1 MKSVVAKKSILHV
14 PGGAKPSLLVPPPD
28 PMTKGANDLYALDGQ
43 YVCIHLPVARRT
55 HDGPM
60 RLLVVVHGYSA
71 SQNSAKGRQAVR
83 RFASFWGQ
91 RVAEHKW
98 AVLAPHFDEK
108 RFQKDYQRLNRFGL
122 RADVRLNQLVDAAAL
137 MIPCLETENCFL
149 LGFSGGG
156 QFVHRY
162 AAFHGNRFSRM
173 VVGAPGWFVW
183 PDPWLLYPLGLGE
196 PYAPEKGRERLQCLC
211 RQNMLVLVGEN
222 DHTQGAFRENFHMV
236 DLCQLQGRGRRERAA
251 NWFLALKQMADK
263 EHIRFRSQLRIL
275 KRTAHRINDRF
286 AHTAIAFLAGKDEM
300 I

>member
-1 MKSVVAKKSILHV
+1 MA
-14 PGGAKPSLLVPPPD
+14 
-28 PMTKGANDLYALDGQ
+28 KGANDLYTWDGQ
-43 YVCIHLPVARRT
+43 YVCIHLPNAMHT
-55 HDGPM
+55 HDGTV

-71 SQNSAKGRQAVR
+71 SKNSAKGRQAVR
-83 RFASFWGQ
+83 RFASFWAERFAGQ
-91 RVAEHKW
+91 NW

-122 RADVRLNQLVDAAAL
+122 RADVRLNQLVDAVAL
-137 MIPCLETENCFL
+137 MIPGLKTENGFL

-162 AAFHGNRFSRM
+162 AAFHGNRFLRM

-183 PDPWLLYPLGLGE
+183 PDPWMLYPLGLGE
-196 PYAPEKGRERLQCLC
+196 PYAPTKGRERLQRLC

-222 DHTQGAFRENFHMV
+222 DHAQGAFRENFYMV

-263 EHIRFRSQLRIL
+263 EHIRFRSELRVL
-275 KRTAHRINDRF
+275 QRTAHRINERF
-286 AHTAIAFLAGKDEM
+286 ARIAVAYLAGEDELV
-300 I
+300 